1 MKKPSYTYIHVG
13 QGKAKALLLVC
24 CRVAVAPSLPRINA
38 GRGSPPP
45 PPPRARCIA
54 CAGLRGRRRV
64 PPWRARPKAPRHRCL
79 RPPAN
84 GGSHT
89 DLSHAVRLRAARQH
103 ARRVQGEEAA
113 PAGRAHQRNPP
124 VPGTERR
131 KAPAH
136 VHLVNPNVRAT
147 PLRSIDSE
155 RGRKQQCFERK
166 DFHWG
171 REQLGSG
178 KSLEIYR
185 RVSRTGGL
193 ALEGRRLGLAGKQS
207 RPAAGGSGGR

>member
-1 MKKPSYTYIHVG
+1 MLGKP
-13 QGKAKALLLVC
+13 KALVLVC
-24 CRVAVAPSLPRINA
+24 CRVAVAPSLQRAPGNPRHQCWPRLPSA
-38 GRGSPPP
+38 SP
-45 PPPRARCIA
+45 REGCIA

-155 RGRKQQCFERK
+155 RCRKQQCERP
-166 DFHWG
+166 
-171 REQLGSG
+171 
-178 KSLEIYR
+178 
-185 RVSRTGGL
+185 
-193 ALEGRRLGLAGKQS
+193 AGRRRINASSSTRAQA
-207 RPAAGGSGGR
+207 PAAHPS